1 MGQRILLFEADQGF
15 AHEVRQKFEALG
27 VTVDVANDGDQ
38 GLDIAAA
45 HRPDLILLT
54 IELPRMNGFLVCKK
68 IKKLDSL
75 ASVPLLILSSEA
87 TEDVFEQHKKLRT
100 RAEDYIHKPI
110 GFADLL
116 ERTRRFME
124 IGSNGSAAHD
134 SEPPLELVE
143 EDSEVILVA
152 DDGEDTDA
160 MAEPAAAE
168 VGDDELDAVVA
179 PVAPSAAMAPSASMA
194 LPAMQPQARVS
205 MPMPQ
210 ASLSPRSVVSQ
221 APARS
226 AGFDPITAVSV
237 METDGGRGQEEARKL
252 QARVAELEA
261 ELAQAE
267 RRAADTEQEAQAAK
281 LRASNAEK
289 SLSEASKKGGASS
302 RELLDLREQLNR
314 KDRELLSLRDQ
325 VTARDRQLVEASDRS
340 LVLEREAADLG
351 DSQGDLMRELE
362 KLRENNGTLLADKE
376 AGRKR
381 FEDAKARLERS
392 EVRARELGEEVAGI
406 KATHGR
412 ELEALSARYAET
424 AGAADAAHSRAME
437 QLRAETAAQL
447 EALRRAQGEELSEL
461 RDGHTLALT
470 AAREQAEQQKHAA
483 RAELRA
489 ELEMQAQQ
497 RMSEAQAKHEAI
509 VSQAL
514 AAHENELAS
523 LRRGLQDK
531 HEAEQRAH
539 SDKSQQELARVGRAI
554 AELETKIQILQD
566 QLEEA
571 ESGRNEVSTRLAKTT
586 AERDA
591 KMELNE
597 ELQAQLSRMA
607 TLRGEEEQVID
618 RVRKALAIGLSLLE
632 EHKKGGN

>member
-68 IKKLDSL
+68 IKKLDNL
-75 ASVPLLILSSEA
+75 ASVPLLIMSSEA

-116 ERTRRFME
+116 ERTKRFME
-124 IGSNGSAAHD
+124 ISSNGGAAHD

-152 DDGEDTDA
+152 DDGDDTDVT
-160 MAEPAAAE
+160 AEPEAAE

-179 PVAPSAAMAPSASMA
+179 PVAPSASMASMA

-210 ASLSPRSVVSQ
+210 ASLSPRPVVSQ
-221 APARS
+221 SPARS
-226 AGFDPITAVSV
+226 AGFDPITAVSA
-237 METDGGRGQEEARKL
+237 MEADGGRGQEEARKL

-351 DSQGDLMRELE
+351 DTHGDLQRELE
-362 KLRENNGTLLADKE
+362 KLRESNGTLLADKE

-392 EVRARELGEEVAGI
+392 EVRARELGDEVAGI

-424 AGAADAAHSRAME
+424 AGAADVAHSRAME

-447 EALRRAQGEELSEL
+447 EALRRAQGEELAEL
-461 RDGHTLALT
+461 RDGQTLALT

-489 ELEMQAQQ
+489 ELDMQAQQ
-497 RMSEAQAKHEAI
+497 RLSEAQAKHEAI

-531 HEAEQRAH
+531 HEAEQRAQ

-591 KMELNE
+591 KMELTE

>member
-68 IKKLDSL
+68 IKKLDTL

-116 ERTRRFME
+116 QRTQRFMQ
-124 IGSNGSAAHD
+124 ISSNGSSAHE
-134 SEPPLELVE
+134 SETSLELVE

-152 DDGEDTDA
+152 DDGDDTDA
-160 MAEPAAAE
+160 MAEPDAVE

-179 PVAPSAAMAPSASMA
+179 PVAQPFAAAAPQA
-194 LPAMQPQARVS
+194 QARVS

-210 ASLSPRSVVSQ
+210 ASVSPRPVVSH
-221 APARS
+221 APLRPS
-226 AGFDPITAVSV
+226 ADPITAVSS
-237 METDGGRGQEEARKL
+237 METDGGRAQEDARKL

-267 RRAADTEQEAQAAK
+267 RRAADAEQEAQTAK
-281 LRASNAEK
+281 QRAGNAEK

-351 DSQGDLMRELE
+351 DRQGDLQRELD

-392 EVRARELGEEVAGI
+392 EARARELGDEVAGI
-406 KATHGR
+406 KAMHAK

-424 AGAADAAHSRAME
+424 SAAADAAHARAME

-447 EALRRAQGEELSEL
+447 EALRRAQGEELAEL

-497 RMSEAQAKHEAI
+497 RLSEAQAKHEAI

-531 HEAEQRAH
+531 HEAELRAQ

-554 AELETKIQILQD
+554 GELETKIQILQD

-591 KMELNE
+591 KMELTE

-607 TLRGEEEQVID
+607 TLRGEEEAVID

-632 EHKKGGN
+632 DHKKGGS